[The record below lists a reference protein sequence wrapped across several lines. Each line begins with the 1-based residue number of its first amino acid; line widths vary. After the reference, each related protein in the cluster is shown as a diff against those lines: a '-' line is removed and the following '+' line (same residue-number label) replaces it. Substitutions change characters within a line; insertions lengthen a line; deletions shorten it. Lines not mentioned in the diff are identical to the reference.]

1 MKNKK
6 IYIQLGDEQNAH
18 SEEQEKKQETVKDFA
33 KDKIQDELIDSLTSN
48 LQILDVTGNTAVISM
63 PLQVVKIMSV
73 LFKEIENQLENQQ
86 GITRC

>member
-1 MKNKK
+1 M
-6 IYIQLGDEQNAH
+6 QLGDEQNAH